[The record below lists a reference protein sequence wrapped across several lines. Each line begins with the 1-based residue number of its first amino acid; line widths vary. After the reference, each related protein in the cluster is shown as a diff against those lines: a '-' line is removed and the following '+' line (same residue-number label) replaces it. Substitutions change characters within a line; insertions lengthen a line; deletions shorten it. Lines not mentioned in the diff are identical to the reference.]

1 MRRSSQPV
9 LTNVGEAAIA
19 AYTRYL
25 HDEQDVSA
33 GTRRSYL
40 SELRQFAAWC
50 EASWSEGHDTALS
63 FTPQQITTPRRYAT
77 TCFTST
83 SRSLW
88 QNDARHAQIQIA
100 LQRARTTFSSATT
113 T

>member
-1 MRRSSQPV
+1 MRRSSQPI
-9 LTNVGEAAIA
+9 LTDSGEATIN

-50 EASWSEGHDTALS
+50 EASWSDGHDAALS
-63 FTPQQITTPRRYAT
+63 FTPQQITTPLLTQYRSYLQTVRRMQPA
-77 TCFTST
+77 SIN
-83 SRSLW
+83 RILVGV
-88 QNDARHAQIQIA
+88 
-100 LQRARTTFSSATT
+100 
-113 T
+113 

>member
-9 LTNVGEAAIA
+9 LTDSGDAAVA
-19 AYTRYL
+19 RYTRYL

-50 EASWSEGHDTALS
+50 ETTWSDGHDAALV
-63 FTPQQITTPRRYAT
+63 FTPQQITTSLLTQYRSYLQTVRRMQPAT
-77 TCFTST
+77 IN
-83 SRSLW
+83 RILVGV
-88 QNDARHAQIQIA
+88 
-100 LQRARTTFSSATT
+100 
-113 T
+113 

>member
-9 LTNVGEAAIA
+9 LTDSGETAIA

-50 EASWSEGHDTALS
+50 EASWSDGHDAPVA
-63 FTPQQITTPRRYAT
+63 FAAQQITTPLLTQYRSYLQTVRRMQPAT
-77 TCFTST
+77 IN
-83 SRSLW
+83 RILVGV
-88 QNDARHAQIQIA
+88 
-100 LQRARTTFSSATT
+100 
-113 T
+113 